1 MSFWNNRRVL
11 LTGAG
16 GFLSKVLL
24 KELSS
29 RGSQITAVDRVEPT
43 VKSPNI
49 TFLEGNVLETKF
61 VLNTLEN
68 HNIQTCFHLAGMSS
82 VKGCQENPIAAFE
95 ANCEAT
101 LTFLEGCRQYGK
113 ATEIVVTS
121 SNHIYGDQS
130 TSPTPEGSPL
140 NGMVAYAASK
150 TCGDVI
156 SRCYGKSYG
165 LPVGVAR
172 ITNTFGGHDPHT
184 KHLITGTIASYAC
197 GEQPVIRGTGG
208 DSKGFLYIDDTI
220 AGLIALAENISEK
233 QLAGEA
239 FNFVPDS
246 PIQVSEVVKRI
257 GELMDSSL
265 EPNVLGVSQHEDE
278 QEYLSNA
285 KAKDALGWSP
295 QFSYDEGFQRAIEDY
310 RSNASNECV

>member
-1 MSFWNNRRVL
+1 MSFWENRRVL

-49 TFLEGNVLETKF
+49 SFVEGNVLETGF
-61 VLNTLEN
+61 VVDTLRK
-68 HNIQTCFHLAGMSS
+68 HDIQTCFHLAGMSS
-82 VKGCQENPIAAFE
+82 VKGCQENPAAAFE

-121 SNHIYGDQS
+121 SNHIYGDQN
-130 TSPTPEGSPL
+130 TSPTPEDSPL
-140 NGMVAYAASK
+140 NGFVAYAASK

-172 ITNTFGGHDPHT
+172 ITNTFGGDDPHT
-184 KHLITGTIASYAC
+184 KHLITGTIASYAR

-208 DSKGFLYIDDTI
+208 DTKGFLYISDTI
-220 AGLIALAENISEK
+220 AGLMALAENISDR
-233 QLAGEA
+233 QIAGEA
-239 FNFVPDS
+239 FNFVPNE
-246 PIQVSEVVKRI
+246 PIQVLEVVKRI
-257 GELMDSSL
+257 GALMDSSL
-265 EPNVLGVSQHEDE
+265 EPNVLGAGEHDDE
-278 QEYLSNA
+278 YEHLSNA
-285 KAKDALGWSP
+285 KAKEALGWSP
-295 QFSYDEGFQRAIEDY
+295 QFSYDEGLKRAIEDY
-310 RSNASNECV
+310 RGNAMNDGV

>member
-1 MSFWNNRRVL
+1 MNIWENRRVL

-29 RGSQITAVDRVEPT
+29 RGAQITAVDRVEPT
-43 VKSPNI
+43 VEYPNVN
-49 TFLEGNVLETKF
+49 FVEGNVLETPI
-61 VLNTLEN
+61 VVETLKK
-68 HNIQTCFHLAGMSS
+68 HDIQTCFHLAGMSS
-82 VKGCQENPIAAFE
+82 VKGCQENPAAAFE

-121 SNHIYGDQS
+121 SNHVYGDQNI
-130 TSPTPEGSPL
+130 SPTPEDAPL
-140 NGMVAYAASK
+140 NGFVAYAASK
-150 TCGDVI
+150 ACGDII

-184 KHLITGTIASYAC
+184 KHLITGTIASYAN
-197 GEQPVIRGTGG
+197 GERPVVRGSGNDT
-208 DSKGFLYIDDTI
+208 KGFLYIADTI
-220 AGLIALAENISEK
+220 AGLIALAENISDK
-233 QLAGEA
+233 QLAGEV

-246 PIQVSEVVKRI
+246 PMQVLKVVKRI

-265 EPNVLGVSQHEDE
+265 EPDVLGSSEHEDE
-278 QEYLSNA
+278 HEHLSNA
-285 KAKDALGWSP
+285 HAKKVLGWSP
-295 QFSYDEGFQRAIEDY
+295 QFSYDEGFKQAIEDY
-310 RSNASNECV
+310 RAIR